1 MHNRHFSKLSGEAWR
16 LSALSQGSRT
26 RRLKSADKR
35 RPQGLSVLRSVGQGR
50 ADPSL
55 TRSEMAER
63 AARSIPR
70 PP

>member
-1 MHNRHFSKLSGEAWR
+1 MHNRHFGKLPGEAWR
-16 LSALSQGSRT
+16 LSAVSQGSRM
-26 RRLKSADKR
+26 R

-50 ADPSL
+50 VDPSL

-63 AARSIPR
+63 AARSTPR